1 MSLYSGYSQLPCRSG
16 PLSRMMHQGH
26 ACTAFQSWSGA
37 CGTGQTLQDARL
49 QAPDAVD
56 APQFIVGWHFHANA
70 LRVLRRGTANMDVL
84 VSLGTNAAYIYSVV
98 SVFHRRA
105 LHARGVEVDSMGFFE
120 TSALLIT
127 FISLGKYL
135 EAHAKGKTSQVRG

>member
-1 MSLYSGYSQLPCRSG
+1 M
-16 PLSRMMHQGH
+16 
-26 ACTAFQSWSGA
+26 
-37 CGTGQTLQDARL
+37 
-49 QAPDAVD
+49 QALETVD
-56 APQFIVGWHFHANA
+56 GVPQFIVGWHFHANA

-105 LHARGVEVDSMGFFE
+105 LHGRGVEVASMGFFE

-135 EAHAKGKTSQVRG
+135 EAHAKGKTSQVRERRSLVGVHGKHSTPPTTYRAGTRRVRA